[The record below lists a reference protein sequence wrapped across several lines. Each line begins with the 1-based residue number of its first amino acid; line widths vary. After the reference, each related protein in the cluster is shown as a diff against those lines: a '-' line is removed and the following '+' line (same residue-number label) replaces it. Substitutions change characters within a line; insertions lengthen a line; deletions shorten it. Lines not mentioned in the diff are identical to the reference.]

1 MRKISKNLTENLN
14 ALQCDYLNAVDFTK
28 VQIKVGGID
37 TLIVS
42 LDGQIDKQYLS
53 VGVIGKLV
61 QVNEIP
67 QNINIFDYVK
77 NTVLAVAEH
86 IELVNIEDIN
96 EKIML
101 GFAVV
106 LFDGCDKGISFGVQ
120 GYQFRGVQEPDN
132 ESMLRGS
139 KEGFVEAIMINM
151 SLIRRRLRTTDLKF
165 ERMIIGSQSQTP
177 ALICYLENRVSKE
190 ILDKIKLALHAID
203 LKTVMAAG
211 YLPGFLGKN
220 GVFSGV
226 GITERPD
233 TVCGK
238 IEEGRVAILID
249 GTPTAIVVPYLFAEN
264 FQCLDDYAN
273 KPVYASYIRILKYI
287 SFLIAVFLP
296 AIYVAIIG
304 TRPELMP
311 DSILIKIAQEEIK
324 TPFNVLWEIIFVN
337 ILYEIMREASL
348 RAPKVLGQSVSIVG
362 ALVIGDMAVSSSL
375 IGAPS
380 LIVIALSAI
389 AGYSVPKLYESLAL
403 LRFTLIF
410 VAGIL
415 GTWGL
420 IFACVFILYSLC
432 SQSSF
437 GLPITTPIS
446 PFNLKSMRDV
456 LIRAPWKVLTNNRSK
471 VQDMPGKEC

>member
-1 MRKISKNLTENLN
+1 MRKIRKSLKENLQI
-14 ALQCDYLNAVDFTK
+14 LQDDYENAVDFTK
-28 VQIKVGGID
+28 VQIKVATVD
-37 TLIVS
+37 CAIVS

-53 VGVIGKLV
+53 VGVLGKLV
-61 QVNEIP
+61 QVDNLPKDTELYS
-67 QNINIFDYVK
+67 YVK
-77 NTVLAVAEH
+77 STVLAVAEQ
-86 IELVNIEDIN
+86 IEVTNIEDIN

-106 LFDGCDKGISFGVQ
+106 LLDGYDKGIAFGVQ
-120 GYQFRGVQEPDN
+120 GYQSRGVQEPDN

-139 KEGFVEAIMINM
+139 KEGFVEAIMVNM
-151 SLIRRRLRTTDLKF
+151 SLIRRRLRTTNLKF
-165 ERMIIGSQSQTP
+165 ERMVIGKDSQTP
-177 ALICYLENRVSKE
+177 IMLCYLKNRVSKE
-190 ILDKIKLALHAID
+190 ILDKVLLDVQSID
-203 LKTVMAAG
+203 LRTIMAAG

-220 GVFSGV
+220 NLFSGV

-249 GTPTAIVVPYLFAEN
+249 GTPTALVLPYLFTEN

-287 SFLIAVFLP
+287 SFFIAMFLP

-324 TPFNVLWEIIFVN
+324 TPLNVFWEIIFVN
-337 ILYEIMREASL
+337 VLYEIMREAAL
-348 RAPKVLGQSVSIVG
+348 RAPKVLGQAVSIVG
-362 ALVIGDMAVSSSL
+362 ALVIGDMAVSSGL

-389 AGYSVPKLYESLAL
+389 AGYCVPKLYESLAL
-403 LRFTLIF
+403 LKLALI
-410 VAGIL
+410 VIAGLL
-415 GTWGL
+415 GTWGI
-420 IFACVFILYSLC
+420 IFASIFIMYNICAS
-432 SQSSF
+432 SSF
-437 GLPITTPIS
+437 GVPITS
-446 PFNLKSMRDV
+446 PFSPFSLKSMRDV
-456 LIRAPWKVLTNNRSK
+456 IIRASWKKLNNKRSE
-471 VQDMPGKEC
+471 VQDMPGAK